1 MARNEGRDGG
11 KLAKRYC
18 SLAELVYQELR
29 REIFE
34 WSLRPGDK
42 LSYEAIAE
50 RFGVSTMPVREGIRR
65 LAAESLAV
73 THPHRGAWVAP
84 CSVDLIRQTAAV
96 RAWLEAEGIRAAL
109 PRLRGEALEE
119 LVAIHRRFV
128 AEGDA
133 GVWTQMAQT
142 NLEFHSSIHR
152 RAENAVLMETLEDMY
167 ARTARVRGIWA
178 FTRGDALNQVRE
190 HEEIL
195 DRIRGKDPEGC
206 AQAMRAH
213 VLQRLGSL
221 ADYLERTYGPGLDVP
236 DGAIEGRLAG

>member
-1 MARNEGRDGG
+1 MTRDEGRDSDP
-11 KLAKRYC
+11 LAGRYR

-29 REIFE
+29 REILD

-50 RFGVSTMPVREGIRR
+50 RFGVSITPVRESIRR
-65 LAAESLAV
+65 LAAEGLAV
-73 THPHRGAWVAP
+73 AHPHRGAWVAP
-84 CSVDLIRQTAAV
+84 CSVGLIRQTATV

-109 PRLRGEALEE
+109 PRLREEALEE
-119 LVAIHRRFV
+119 LAMIHGRFV

-133 GVWTQMAQT
+133 GAWGQMAQT
-142 NLEFHSSIHR
+142 NLEFHSAIHR

-167 ARTARVRGIWA
+167 ARTSRVRGIWA
-178 FTRGDALNQVRE
+178 FTCGDALNQVRE
-190 HEEIL
+190 HEEIMEH
-195 DRIRGKDPEGC
+195 IRRGDPEGC
-206 AQAMRAH
+206 ARAMRAH

-221 ADYLERTYGPGLDVP
+221 ADYLERTYGPGLEVP